1 MADTFNLN
9 DFLNSSPYLE
19 DQNILIDP
27 QEETEEERILR
38 EEEEE
43 RLRLLEEEERLR
55 IVEEEKET
63 YVEEEQVD
71 QPSFSLDDFLNSTPQ
86 LETQPIE
93 IQSKPTEDRL
103 SLESFLQDAPSKK
116 TRTPLTE
123 TGEVASFKRE
133 FKYGMAQEPTVLG
146 SLYRLGK
153 AKLKSLVSEKSY
165 SEIAQEIEAERQQ
178 KLRELFP
185 EFAGKEETG
194 AMLAGRMALAL
205 VDPVTFLIP
214 WTKLAKLG
222 KVGITTAGAGI
233 ATADVALREEA
244 LYGKVS
250 GTSLAAAALLGGGG
264 TYLSSLISP
273 FSKLADEVVEV
284 VDKSGKKIKK
294 PVKIDGEP
302 ELNLN
307 AQQKADLEDLG
318 KTTAIENSKV
328 IANILDSNQ
337 SAGLLHTTI
346 NVQKANKFILDQ
358 ELKQLQKTKKPNR
371 SQQMRKLELEKI
383 TKELDDNILK
393 DTDKLEEVLLKQV
406 PNNFAEI
413 GYSSLKA
420 GFEKGIMTKDF
431 ATALM
436 YETVRPLFGMVG
448 GATIGIVTADEETE
462 IADIYWMA
470 AMGAFLGGLQKKIQV
485 TPFKIKKT
493 NEGIVRQ
500 FLNTGEDIYRKSYF
514 NTLKRMTAGTH
525 AAKLQSGVRAVQTFG
540 ARMFNMQGAGV
551 KAGEVLG
558 TSVES
563 AKTQALNYW
572 NAVALPEIIGDA
584 TEDTVLAAGRIV
596 NNKNMSITSKH
607 SFLQSGDLENVEAQA
622 LATKIINLTDE
633 FKKYTKATGI
643 DLKETDQYGLTQ
655 LIKTERVQSSEA
667 FGDITEA
674 FKLQFLDDVN
684 NNKLIAR
691 AFVKDGQEIKVNVH
705 IDDLEAF
712 DDFVKV
718 RGGIT
723 NMLQQQDVEKAI
735 ALKGIRK
742 YQDSFILQARKERE
756 LTLQQLE
763 YPEIDIDFTEVSTF
777 IGWAKNKANGYIQG
791 SQEIRKTGLWDLDE
805 TKILNKE
812 YDRSAMFRSADSAS
826 EDLIITAARHFE
838 NERVLYS
845 QEARA
850 YLANRDYF
858 EADPINTLQSL
869 FEQTVP
875 VAEFSRVFGPKGE
888 GLQDVFE
895 GIRRELRIG
904 TRPNLDLENIAKQ
917 QIKDVKDSVEA
928 YFGLFQIERSLSKS
942 SLGVSTVALL
952 QAVLATTKL
961 TKVAIPSF
969 GDIIQTF
976 KNSGVKAAS
985 SAYIKQFRNEQ
996 KFSAALGLDAKR
1008 PKNMKVKD
1016 KYMDVIWNNRQYNGL
1031 LQREMKAWMVDI
1043 NNSNGFQRGVMA
1055 YQQKFFELVQLGRIT
1070 RFSRAFAFDA
1080 GATRAYDIGKKL
1092 QRGSKINQKLKKEM
1106 SDLTLTEA
1114 QFKYL
1119 GKFKNMDDM
1128 AGDKLAEKYLNKA
1141 GFKSAER
1148 DALIPTVGNRRLFAQ
1163 SRDPSIRFL
1172 GSFLSWAQAKSTQTN
1187 ALISRVENGDVA
1199 LAIRMLAA
1207 IPVYGAI
1214 RELQLELNSSAEFK
1228 NDTLYPDSVTQ
1239 GNIPE
1244 FANKM
1249 ADAALFSAEF
1259 IPWYLDKAVNEVRYE
1274 YGTTPVSGL
1283 APALTLLDDLATGGV
1298 IDPLTKEDGAKKGAI
1313 KVGETVVPFF
1323 KDFSRGYDWK
1333 DRWTD
1338 NYIEYDV
1345 DDDTPIFYNRD
1356 ENFEGGKV
1364 SDKHPVP
1371 NAPVVPMDRK
1381 DKLGTQSYNTQAN
1394 NTPINP
1400 FTNKPYTDIYYNQ
1413 VK

>member
-1 MADTFNLN
+1 MN
-9 DFLNSSPYLE
+9 DLLSLEELESYAYSPLE
-19 DQNILIDP
+19 ENILIDP
-27 QEETEEERILR
+27 EEETEEEKRLR

-43 RLRLLEEEERLR
+43 RLRQEEEERL
-55 IVEEEKET
+55 
-63 YVEEEQVD
+63 EQEN
-71 QPSFSLDDFLNSTPQ
+71 QNRL
-86 LETQPIE
+86 
-93 IQSKPTEDRL
+93 L
-103 SLESFLQDAPSKK
+103 SLEELENYAASTIEPTQVTEPVKTTESLSNQNLLSLEELENYATAPSKDIS
-116 TRTPLTE
+116 TPLTE
-123 TGEVASFKRE
+123 QGEVASFKRE
-133 FKYGMAQEPTVLG
+133 FAYGMAQEPTVAG
-146 SLYRLGK
+146 SLWRLGK
-153 AKLKSLVSEKSY
+153 AKLKSLFSEKSY

-178 KLRELFP
+178 ELIKLYP

-214 WTKLAKLG
+214 WTKVAKLG
-222 KVGITTAGAGI
+222 KVGLITVGGGI
-233 ATADVALREEA
+233 AVADVALREEA

-328 IANILDSNQ
+328 IANILDSNK

-358 ELKQLQKTKKPNR
+358 EFIQLQKTKTPNQ
-371 SQQMRKLELEKI
+371 SQQMRKLELGKL
-383 TKELDDNILK
+383 TKELDDQILK

-436 YETVRPLFGMVG
+436 YETVRPLFGAMG
-448 GATIGIVTADEETE
+448 GAAIGIATADEETE
-462 IADIYWMA
+462 MSDIYRA
-470 AMGAFLGGLQKKIQV
+470 AAIGAFLGALQKKIQV
-485 TPFKIKKT
+485 TPFRIKKT
-493 NEGIVRQ
+493 NEGIVTQ
-500 FLNTGEDIYRKSYF
+500 FLTAGQDIYRKDLF

-525 AAKLQSGVRAVQTFG
+525 AAKLQAGVRAVQTFG

-551 KAGEVLG
+551 KAGKVLG
-558 TSVES
+558 VSVES
-563 AKTQALNYW
+563 AKIQALNYW

-584 TEDTVLAAGRIV
+584 SAPTVLAAGRLV
-596 NNKNMSITSKH
+596 NNKNMSATSKH
-607 SFLQSGDLENVEAQA
+607 SFLQSGDLENVEAQL
-622 LATKIINLTDE
+622 LANKIINLTDE

-643 DLKETDQYGLTQ
+643 ELREIDQYGLTQ
-655 LIKTERVQSSEA
+655 LIKTERVQSDDALE
-667 FGDITEA
+667 DIAEA

-684 NNKLIAR
+684 TNQFISR
-691 AFVKDGQEIKVNVH
+691 DFVRNGEKIKTNVH
-705 IDDLEAF
+705 VDDLETF
-712 DDFVKV
+712 DNLVKL
-718 RGGIT
+718 RGGID
-723 NMLQQQDVEKAI
+723 NMLQQQDVNDFFRT
-735 ALKGIRK
+735 KGIRK
-742 YQDSFILQARKERE
+742 YQDSFIAQARKERE
-756 LTLQQLE
+756 LKLQQLE
-763 YPEIDIDFTEVSTF
+763 NPEADIDMRGAQKF
-777 IGWAKNKANGYIQG
+777 IDWATGKADNYIKG
-791 SQEIRKTGLWDLDE
+791 SQQIRKTGLWDLDE

-812 YDRSAMFRSADSAS
+812 YNSSAMFKSADDTS

-838 NERVLYS
+838 NERVIYS
-845 QEARA
+845 QESRA
-850 YLANRDYF
+850 YLANRGYF
-858 EADPINTLQSL
+858 EDDPINTLQSL

-888 GLQDVFE
+888 GLQEVFE
-895 GIRRELRIG
+895 GIRREVGIG
-904 TRPNLDLENIAKQ
+904 TRPNLSLDKIAKQ
-917 QIKDVKDSVEA
+917 QIKDVKDSIEA
-928 YFGLFQIERSLSKS
+928 YFGLFQIERAVTN
-942 SLGVSTVALL
+942 SLGVSTIALL

-996 KFSAALGLDAKR
+996 KFSAALGLDKKR
-1008 PKNMKVKD
+1008 PKSMKVKD
-1016 KYMDVIWNNRQYNGL
+1016 KYMDVVWNNRQYNGL

-1092 QRGSKINQKLKKEM
+1092 QRSKKVSNRLKKEM
-1106 SDLTLTEA
+1106 SDLDLTEA

-1128 AGDKLAEKYLNKA
+1128 QGDKLAERYLNKA
-1141 GFKSAER
+1141 GFKSTER
-1148 DALIPTVGNRRLFAQ
+1148 DALIPNVGNRRLFAQ

-1187 ALISRVENGDVA
+1187 ALISRVENGDAA
-1199 LAIRMLAA
+1199 LALRMLAA
-1207 IPVYGAI
+1207 IPVYGAV
-1214 RELQLELNSSAEFK
+1214 RELQLELNSSAKFK

-1259 IPWYLDKAVNEVRYE
+1259 LPWYVDKAVNEVRYE
-1274 YGTTPVSGL
+1274 YGTTDFVSGL
-1283 APALTLLDDLATGGV
+1283 MPALTLMDDLVSAPLMVATE
-1298 IDPLTKEDGAKKGAI
+1298 DEDGLKKAVI
-1313 KVGETVVPFF
+1313 KVGETTVPFF

-1338 NYIEYDV
+1338 NYIEYEF
-1345 DDDTPIFYNRD
+1345 DDDAPIFYNRD
-1356 ENFEGGKV
+1356 QNFKGGAISK
-1364 SDKHPVP
+1364 DHPVP
-1371 NAPVVPMDRK
+1371 KAPIIPMERK
-1381 DKLGTQSYNTQAN
+1381 DRMGDQSYATQASAE
-1394 NTPINP
+1394 PINP
-1400 FTNKPYTDIYYNQ
+1400 FTGEPYTAIY
-1413 VK
+1413 KR

>member
-1 MADTFNLN
+1 MTDLLSLEELESYTY
-9 DFLNSSPYLE
+9 SPLDE
-19 DQNILIDP
+19 NILIDP
-27 QEETEEERILR
+27 EEETEEEKRLR

-43 RLRLLEEEERLR
+43 RLRQ
-55 IVEEEKET
+55 EEEKLQQEKENELLSLEELEAYT
-63 YVEEEQVD
+63 Y
-71 QPSFSLDDFLNSTPQ
+71 S
-86 LETQPIE
+86 PIE
-93 IQSKPTEDRL
+93 STELVEPVKPTEPTDNNNLL
-103 SLESFLQDAPSKK
+103 SLEELEAYTYSPSEE

-123 TGEVASFKRE
+123 TGEVATFKRE
-133 FKYGMAQEPTVLG
+133 FAYGMAQEPTVAG

-153 AKLKSLVSEKSY
+153 AKLKSLFNEKSY
-165 SEIAQEIEAERQQ
+165 SEIAQDIEAERQQ
-178 KLRELFP
+178 ELRELFP

-214 WTKLAKLG
+214 WTKVAKLG
-222 KVGITTAGAGI
+222 KAGLTGVGAGV

-244 LYGKVS
+244 LYGEVS
-250 GTSLAAAALLGGGG
+250 GTSLAAGALLGGGG

-284 VDKSGKKIKK
+284 VDESGKKIKK

-307 AQQKADLEDLG
+307 AQQQLDLEDLG

-328 IANILDSNQ
+328 IANILDSNK
-337 SAGLLHTTI
+337 SAGLLYSTL
-346 NVQKANKFILDQ
+346 NAQKANKFILN
-358 ELKQLQKTKKPNR
+358 EEFTQLNKIKNINQ
-371 SQQMRKLELEKI
+371 SQQMRKLELENL
-383 TKELDDNILK
+383 TKELDDQILK
-393 DTDKLEEVLLKQV
+393 NKDELENILLKQV
-406 PNNFAEI
+406 PNNFIEI
-413 GYSSLKA
+413 GYASLKA

-436 YETVRPLFGMVG
+436 YETVRPLFGAMG
-448 GATIGIVTADEETE
+448 GAAAGIVIADEETE
-462 IADIYWMA
+462 MSDIYRA
-470 AMGAFLGGLQKKIQV
+470 AAIGAFLGGLQKKIQV
-485 TPFKIKKT
+485 TPFRIKKT
-493 NEGIVRQ
+493 NEGIVTQ
-500 FLNTGEDIYRKSYF
+500 FLDTGKDIYRKDVF
-514 NTLKRMTAGTH
+514 NTLKRMTAGTLS
-525 AAKLQSGVRAVQTFG
+525 AKLQSGVESVQTFG
-540 ARMFNMQGAGV
+540 ARMFNTQGAGV
-551 KAGEVLG
+551 KAGMTLG

-563 AKTQALNYW
+563 AKIQALNYW

-584 TEDTVLAAGRIV
+584 SEPTVLAAGRLV
-596 NNKNMSITSKH
+596 NNKNMAATSKH

-622 LATKIINLTDE
+622 LADKIINLTDE

-643 DLKETDQYGLTQ
+643 ELTEIDQYGLTQ
-655 LIKTERVQSSEA
+655 LIKTERVQSAEA
-667 FGDITEA
+667 LEDITEA
-674 FKLQFLDDVN
+674 FKLQFLDDLN
-684 NNKLIAR
+684 TNKFIPR
-691 AFVKDGQEIKVNVH
+691 DFVRNGEKIKTNVH
-705 IDDLEAF
+705 VDDLEKFDSLVEIRGGIDNILQQKDF
-712 DDFVKV
+712 DDFFK
-718 RGGIT
+718 T
-723 NMLQQQDVEKAI
+723 
-735 ALKGIRK
+735 KGIRN
-742 YQDSFILQARKERE
+742 YADSFIAQARKERE
-756 LTLQQLE
+756 LKIQKLE
-763 YPEIDIDFTEVSTF
+763 NPEADIDMQGAQKF
-777 IGWAKNKANGYIQG
+777 INWATDKARNYIKG
-791 SQEIRKTGLWDLDE
+791 SQQMRKTGLWDLDE

-812 YDRSAMFRSADSAS
+812 YDSAAMFKSADETS

-858 EADPINTLQSL
+858 EDDPINTLQTL
-869 FEQTVP
+869 FDQTVP
-875 VAEFSRVFGPKGE
+875 VAEFARVFGAKGE
-888 GLQDVFE
+888 GLQSVFE
-895 GIRRELRIG
+895 GIRQDVGIG
-904 TRPNLDLENIAKQ
+904 TRQNLSKDKIARQ

-928 YFGLFQIERSLSKS
+928 YFGLFQIERGILPTND
-942 SLGVSTVALL
+942 LAISTVALI

-985 SAYIKQFRNEQ
+985 SAYIKQFRKEQ
-996 KFSAALGLDAKR
+996 NVSSALGLGSKR
-1008 PKNMKVKD
+1008 PRDMKVKD
-1016 KYMDVIWNNRQYNGL
+1016 KYMDVIWNKRQYNGL

-1043 NNSNGFQRGVMA
+1043 NNANSFQRGVMN

-1092 QRGSKINQKLKKEM
+1092 QKGNKVSQSLKKEM

-1128 AGDKLAEKYLNKA
+1128 TGDKLAERYLNKA

-1148 DALIPTVGNRRLFAQ
+1148 DALIPNVGNRRLFSQ

-1187 ALISRVENGDVA
+1187 ALISRVENGDAA
-1199 LAIRMLAA
+1199 LAIRILAA

-1214 RELQLELNSSAEFK
+1214 RELQLELNSSANFK
-1228 NDTLYPDSVTQ
+1228 NDTFYPDAVTQ

-1259 IPWYLDKAVNEVRYE
+1259 IPWYGDKVVNEVRYE
-1274 YGTTPVSGL
+1274 YGTTSPISGL
-1283 APALTLLDDLATGGV
+1283 MPALTLMDDIV
-1298 IDPLTKEDGAKKGAI
+1298 SIPLVAAAAEEDGGKKAVI
-1313 KVGETVVPFF
+1313 KAGETLIPFF
-1323 KDFSRGYDWK
+1323 KDFSRGYDWE

-1338 NYIEYDV
+1338 NYIKYEF
-1345 DDDTPIFYNRD
+1345 DDDDPIFYNRD
-1356 ENFEGGKV
+1356 QNFKGGKL
-1364 SDKHPVP
+1364 SKDHPVTK
-1371 NAPVVPMDRK
+1371 APLIPMERK
-1381 DKLGTQSYNTQAN
+1381 DRTSNQSYDTQAKQLA
-1394 NTPINP
+1394 INP
-1400 FTNKPYTDIYYNQ
+1400 FTNKPYTDIYYDQ
-1413 VK
+1413 AK

>member
-1 MADTFNLN
+1 MSDILTLN
-9 DFLNSSPYLE
+9 DFLNSSPSSE
-19 DQNILIDP
+19 SENILIDP

-55 IVEEEKET
+55 VVEEEKET

-71 QPSFSLDDFLNSTPQ
+71 QPFSSLDEFLNSTPKK
-86 LETQPIE
+86 EYKSIVSTKPEPI
-93 IQSKPTEDRL
+93 QDSF
-103 SLESFLQDAPSKK
+103 SLESFLQAAPSKEIP
-116 TRTPLTE
+116 TPLTE

-133 FKYGMAQEPTVLG
+133 FKYGMAQEPTVAG
-146 SLYRLGK
+146 SLWRLGK
-153 AKLKSLVSEKSY
+153 AKLKSLISEKSY
-165 SEIAQEIEAERQQ
+165 SEIAREIEDERQQ

-194 AMLAGRMALAL
+194 AMLAGRMALA
-205 VDPVTFLIP
+205 VIDPITWLLP
-214 WTKLAKLG
+214 WGKFAKIG
-222 KVGITTAGAGI
+222 KVGLIAAGAGV
-233 ATADVALREEA
+233 ATADVALREAA

-264 TYLSSLISP
+264 TYLSSLLSP

-284 VDKSGKKIKK
+284 VDKTGKKIKK

-328 IANILDSNQ
+328 IANILDSNK
-337 SAGLLHTTI
+337 SAGLLYSTLNT
-346 NVQKANKFILDQ
+346 QKVHKLLLDQ
-358 ELKQLQKTKKPNR
+358 EFKKLSKIKNLNQT
-371 SQQMRKLELEKI
+371 QQMRKLELGKL
-383 TKELDDNILK
+383 TKELNYQIIK
-393 DTDKLEEVLLKQV
+393 DTDELQDILLKQI
-406 PNNFAEI
+406 PDNFVEI

-436 YETVRPLFGMVG
+436 YETVRPLFGMMG
-448 GATIGIVTADEETE
+448 GVAIGIVTADEETE
-462 IADIYWMA
+462 MSDIYWMA
-470 AMGAFLGGLQKKIQV
+470 AMGAFVGGLQKKIQV

-500 FLNTGEDIYRKSYF
+500 FLTTGKDIYRKSYY

-525 AAKLQSGVRAVQTFG
+525 AAKLQAGVRAVQTFG

-558 TSVES
+558 VSVES
-563 AKTQALNYW
+563 AKIQSLNYW
-572 NAVALPEIIGDA
+572 NAVALPQIIGDA
-584 TEDTVLAAGRIV
+584 TEPTVLAAGRLV
-596 NNKNMSITSKH
+596 NNKNMSATSKH
-607 SFLQSGDLENVEAQA
+607 SFLQSGDLENVEAQV
-622 LATKIINLTDE
+622 LADKIINLTDE
-633 FKKYTKATGI
+633 FKKYTKAAGV

-655 LIKTERVQSSEA
+655 LINTKRIQSDDALKDVTES
-667 FGDITEA
+667 

-684 NNKLIAR
+684 NNQLIAR
-691 AFVKDGQEIKVNVH
+691 PFVEKGKEIKVNVH
-705 IDDLEAF
+705 IDDLEIF
-712 DDFVKV
+712 DNFVKV
-718 RGGIT
+718 RGGIK
-723 NMLQQQDVEKAI
+723 NMLQQQDVEKSAT
-735 ALKGIRK
+735 LKGIRK
-742 YQDSFILQARKERE
+742 YQDSFIAQARKERE
-756 LTLQQLE
+756 LKLQQLE
-763 YPEIDIDFTEVSTF
+763 NPNVDISFRDSINFINWAEGKAIKYID
-777 IGWAKNKANGYIQG
+777 G
-791 SQEIRKTGLWDLDE
+791 SQEVRKTGLWDLDE
-805 TKILNKE
+805 SKLLN
-812 YDRSAMFRSADSAS
+812 YDGSSAMFRSADNAS

-838 NERVLYS
+838 NERVIYS

-850 YLANRDYF
+850 YLANKGYF

-875 VAEFSRVFGPKGE
+875 VAEFSRVFGAKGE
-888 GLQDVFE
+888 GLQEVFE
-895 GIRRELRIG
+895 GIRREVG
-904 TRPNLDLENIAKQ
+904 VTNTTGSSLDRIAKQ

-928 YFGLFQIERSLSKS
+928 YFGLYHIERKFIGHEYGSLAPS
-942 SLGVSTVALL
+942 SLVLL
-952 QAVLATTKL
+952 QAVLSTTKL
-961 TKVAIPSF
+961 TKVAIPSL
-969 GDIIQTF
+969 GDVIQTF

-996 KFSAALGLDAKR
+996 KFSAALGLDKKR
-1008 PKNMKVKD
+1008 PKSMKVKD
-1016 KYMDVIWNNRQYNGL
+1016 KYMDVVWNNRQYNGL

-1055 YQQKFFELVQLGRIT
+1055 YQQRFFELVQLGRIT

-1092 QRGSKINQKLKKEM
+1092 QKGGKVSNSLKKEM
-1106 SDLTLTEA
+1106 SDLDLTEA

-1128 AGDKLAEKYLNKA
+1128 AGDKLAERYLNKA

-1148 DALIPTVGNRRLFAQ
+1148 DALIPNVGNRRLFAQ
-1163 SRDPSIRFL
+1163 SRDPGIRFL

-1187 ALISRVENGDVA
+1187 ALISRVEHGDAA
-1199 LAIRMLAA
+1199 LALRMLAA
-1207 IPVYGAI
+1207 IPVYGAV
-1214 RELQLELNSSAEFK
+1214 REIQLELNSSAQFK

-1259 IPWYLDKAVNEVRYE
+1259 IPWYLDKAVNEVRYD
-1274 YGTTPVSGL
+1274 YGSTPVSGL
-1283 APALTLLDDLATGGV
+1283 APALTLLDDLATGAV
-1298 IDPLTKEDGAKKGAI
+1298 VVPLKEEDGSKKGAL
-1313 KVGETVVPFF
+1313 KVGETLVPFF
-1323 KDFSRGYDWK
+1323 KDFSRGYDWE

-1338 NYIEYDV
+1338 NYIDYAL

-1356 ENFEGGKV
+1356 ENFKGGQV
-1364 SDKHPVP
+1364 SKDHPVP
-1371 NAPVVPMDRK
+1371 NAPVVPMERK
-1381 DKLGTQSYNTQAN
+1381 DRMGDQSYATQASAE
-1394 NTPINP
+1394 PINP
-1400 FTNKPYTDIYYNQ
+1400 FTGEPYTAIY
-1413 VK
+1413 KR

>member
-1 MADTFNLN
+1 MN
-9 DFLNSSPYLE
+9 DLLSLEELESYAYSPLE
-19 DQNILIDP
+19 ENILIDP
-27 QEETEEERILR
+27 EEETEEEKRLR

-43 RLRLLEEEERLR
+43 RLRQEEEERL
-55 IVEEEKET
+55 
-63 YVEEEQVD
+63 EQEN
-71 QPSFSLDDFLNSTPQ
+71 QNRL
-86 LETQPIE
+86 
-93 IQSKPTEDRL
+93 L
-103 SLESFLQDAPSKK
+103 SLEELENYAASTIEPTQVTEPVKTTESLSNQNLLSLEELENYATAPSKDIS
-116 TRTPLTE
+116 TLLTE
-123 TGEVASFKRE
+123 QGEVASFKRE
-133 FKYGMAQEPTVLG
+133 FAYGMAQEPTVAG

-153 AKLKSLVSEKSY
+153 AKLKSLFSEKSY

-178 KLRELFP
+178 ELIKLYP

-222 KVGITTAGAGI
+222 KVGLTTVGAGI

-264 TYLSSLISP
+264 TYISSLISP

-284 VDKSGKKIKK
+284 VDESGKKIKK

-328 IANILDSNQ
+328 IANILDSNK

-358 ELKQLQKTKKPNR
+358 ELKQLQKTKTPNQ
-371 SQQMRKLELEKI
+371 SQQMRKLELGKL
-383 TKELDDNILK
+383 TKELDDQILK

-436 YETVRPLFGMVG
+436 YETVRPLFGAMG
-448 GATIGIVTADEETE
+448 GAAIGIATADEETE
-462 IADIYWMA
+462 MSDIYWRA
-470 AMGAFLGGLQKKIQV
+470 AMGAFLGALQKKIQV

-493 NEGIVRQ
+493 NEGIVTQ
-500 FLNTGEDIYRKSYF
+500 FLTTGQDIYRKSYF

-525 AAKLQSGVRAVQTFG
+525 AAKLQAGVRAVQTFG

-558 TSVES
+558 VSVES

-572 NAVALPEIIGDA
+572 NAVALPQIIGDA
-584 TEDTVLAAGRIV
+584 SEPTVLAAGRLV
-596 NNKNMSITSKH
+596 NNKNMSATSKH

-622 LATKIINLTDE
+622 LADKIINLTDE

-643 DLKETDQYGLTQ
+643 ELTEIDQYGLTQ
-655 LIKTERVQSSEA
+655 LIKTERVQSDDALE
-667 FGDITEA
+667 DIAEA

-684 NNKLIAR
+684 TNQFISR
-691 AFVKDGQEIKVNVH
+691 DFVRNGEKIKTNVH
-705 IDDLEAF
+705 VDDLEKF
-712 DDFVKV
+712 DNLVRL
-718 RGGIT
+718 RGGID
-723 NMLQQQDVEKAI
+723 NMLQQQDVNDFFRT
-735 ALKGIRK
+735 KGIRK
-742 YQDSFILQARKERE
+742 YQDSFIVQARKERE
-756 LTLQQLE
+756 LKLQQLE
-763 YPEIDIDFTEVSTF
+763 NPEADIDMQGAQKF
-777 IGWAKNKANGYIQG
+777 IDWATGKADNYIKG
-791 SQEIRKTGLWDLDE
+791 SQQIRKTGLWDLDE

-812 YDRSAMFRSADSAS
+812 YNSSAMFKSADDTS

-838 NERVLYS
+838 NERVIYS
-845 QEARA
+845 QESRA
-850 YLANRDYF
+850 YLANRGYF
-858 EADPINTLQSL
+858 EDDPINTLQSL

-888 GLQDVFE
+888 GLQEVFE
-895 GIRRELRIG
+895 GIRREVGIG
-904 TRPNLDLENIAKQ
+904 TRPNLSLDKIAKQ
-917 QIKDVKDSVEA
+917 QIKDVKDSIEA
-928 YFGLFQIERSLSKS
+928 YFGLFQIERAVTN
-942 SLGVSTVALL
+942 SLGVSTIALL

-996 KFSAALGLDAKR
+996 KFSAALGLDKKR
-1008 PKNMKVKD
+1008 PKSMKVKD
-1016 KYMDVIWNNRQYNGL
+1016 KYMDVVWNNRQYNGL

-1092 QRGSKINQKLKKEM
+1092 QRGKKISQKLKKEM
-1106 SDLTLTEA
+1106 SDLDLTEA

-1128 AGDKLAEKYLNKA
+1128 VGDKLAERYLNKA
-1141 GFKSAER
+1141 GFKSTER
-1148 DALIPTVGNRRLFAQ
+1148 DALIPNVGNRRLFAQ

-1187 ALISRVENGDVA
+1187 ALISRVENGDAA
-1199 LAIRMLAA
+1199 LALRMLAA
-1207 IPVYGAI
+1207 IPVYGAV
-1214 RELQLELNSSAEFK
+1214 RELQLELNSSAKFK

-1259 IPWYLDKAVNEVRYE
+1259 LPWYVDKAVNEVRYE
-1274 YGTTPVSGL
+1274 YGTTDFVSGL
-1283 APALTLLDDLATGGV
+1283 MPALTLMDDLVSAPLMVATE
-1298 IDPLTKEDGAKKGAI
+1298 DEDGLKKAVI
-1313 KVGETVVPFF
+1313 KVGETTVPFF

-1338 NYIEYDV
+1338 NYIEYEF
-1345 DDDTPIFYNRD
+1345 DDDAPIFYNRD
-1356 ENFEGGKV
+1356 QNFKGGAISK
-1364 SDKHPVP
+1364 DHPVP
-1371 NAPVVPMDRK
+1371 KAPVIPMERK
-1381 DKLGTQSYNTQAN
+1381 DRMGDQSYATQASAE
-1394 NTPINP
+1394 PINP
-1400 FTNKPYTDIYYNQ
+1400 FTGEPYTAIY
-1413 VK
+1413 KR

>member
-1 MADTFNLN
+1 MN
-9 DFLNSSPYLE
+9 DLLSLEELESYAYSPLE
-19 DQNILIDP
+19 ENILIDP
-27 QEETEEERILR
+27 EEETEEEKRLR

-43 RLRLLEEEERLR
+43 RLRQEEEERL
-55 IVEEEKET
+55 
-63 YVEEEQVD
+63 EQEN
-71 QPSFSLDDFLNSTPQ
+71 QNRL
-86 LETQPIE
+86 
-93 IQSKPTEDRL
+93 L
-103 SLESFLQDAPSKK
+103 SLEELEKYAASPIEPTQVTEPVKTTESLSNQNLLSLEELENYATAPSKDIL
-116 TRTPLTE
+116 TPLTE
-123 TGEVASFKRE
+123 QGKVASFKRE
-133 FKYGMAQEPTVLG
+133 FAYGMAQEPTVAG

-153 AKLKSLVSEKSY
+153 AKLKSLFSEKSY

-178 KLRELFP
+178 ELIKLYP

-214 WTKLAKLG
+214 WTKVAKLG
-222 KVGITTAGAGI
+222 KVGLTTVGAGI

-328 IANILDSNQ
+328 IANILDSNK

-358 ELKQLQKTKKPNR
+358 EFIQLQKTKNLNQ
-371 SQQMRKLELEKI
+371 SQQMRKLELGKL
-383 TKELDDNILK
+383 TKELDDQLLK

-436 YETVRPLFGMVG
+436 YETVRPLFGAMG
-448 GATIGIVTADEETE
+448 GAAIGIAVADEETE
-462 IADIYWMA
+462 MADIYWMA
-470 AMGAFLGGLQKKIQV
+470 AMGAFLGALQKKIQV

-493 NEGIVRQ
+493 NEGIVTQ
-500 FLNTGEDIYRKSYF
+500 FLTTGQDIYRKSYF

-525 AAKLQSGVRAVQTFG
+525 AAKLQAGVRAVQTFG

-558 TSVES
+558 VSVES

-572 NAVALPEIIGDA
+572 NAVALPKIIGDA
-584 TEDTVLAAGRIV
+584 SEPTVLAAGRIV
-596 NNKNMSITSKH
+596 NNKNMSATSKH
-607 SFLQSGDLENVEAQA
+607 SFLQSGDLENVEAQL
-622 LATKIINLTDE
+622 LANKIINLTDE

-643 DLKETDQYGLTQ
+643 ELTEIDQYGLTQ
-655 LIKTERVQSSEA
+655 LIKTERVQSDDALE
-667 FGDITEA
+667 DITEA

-684 NNKLIAR
+684 TNQFISR
-691 AFVKDGQEIKVNVH
+691 DFVRNGEKIKTNVH
-705 IDDLEAF
+705 VDDLEKF
-712 DDFVKV
+712 DNLVRL
-718 RGGIT
+718 RGGID
-723 NMLQQQDVEKAI
+723 NMLQQQDVNDFFRT
-735 ALKGIRK
+735 KGIRK
-742 YQDSFILQARKERE
+742 YQDSFIVQARKERE
-756 LTLQQLE
+756 LKLQQLE
-763 YPEIDIDFTEVSTF
+763 NPEADIDMRGAQKF
-777 IGWAKNKANGYIQG
+777 IDWATGKADNYIKG
-791 SQEIRKTGLWDLDE
+791 SQQIRKTGLWDLDE

-812 YDRSAMFRSADSAS
+812 YNSSAMFKSADDTS

-838 NERVLYS
+838 NERVIYS
-845 QEARA
+845 QESRA
-850 YLANRDYF
+850 YLANRGYF
-858 EADPINTLQSL
+858 EDDPINTLQSL

-888 GLQDVFE
+888 GLQEVFE
-895 GIRRELRIG
+895 GIRREVGIG
-904 TRPNLDLENIAKQ
+904 TRQNLSLDKIAKQ

-928 YFGLFQIERSLSKS
+928 YFGLFHIERAVTN
-942 SLGVSTVALL
+942 SLGVSTIALL

-996 KFSAALGLDAKR
+996 KFSAALGLDKKR
-1008 PKNMKVKD
+1008 PKSMKVKD
-1016 KYMDVIWNNRQYNGL
+1016 KYMDVVWNNRQYNGL

-1092 QRGSKINQKLKKEM
+1092 QRGKKISQKLKKEM
-1106 SDLTLTEA
+1106 SDLDLTEA

-1128 AGDKLAEKYLNKA
+1128 QGDKLAERYLNKA
-1141 GFKSAER
+1141 GFKSTER

-1172 GSFLSWAQAKSTQTN
+1172 GSF
-1187 ALISRVENGDVA
+1187 
-1199 LAIRMLAA
+1199 
-1207 IPVYGAI
+1207 
-1214 RELQLELNSSAEFK
+1214 
-1228 NDTLYPDSVTQ
+1228 
-1239 GNIPE
+1239 
-1244 FANKM
+1244 
-1249 ADAALFSAEF
+1249 F
-1259 IPWYLDKAVNEVRYE
+1259 I
-1274 YGTTPVSGL
+1274 
-1283 APALTLLDDLATGGV
+1283 
-1298 IDPLTKEDGAKKGAI
+1298 
-1313 KVGETVVPFF
+1313 
-1323 KDFSRGYDWK
+1323 
-1333 DRWTD
+1333 
-1338 NYIEYDV
+1338 
-1345 DDDTPIFYNRD
+1345 
-1356 ENFEGGKV
+1356 
-1364 SDKHPVP
+1364 
-1371 NAPVVPMDRK
+1371 
-1381 DKLGTQSYNTQAN
+1381 LGTS
-1394 NTPINP
+1394 
-1400 FTNKPYTDIYYNQ
+1400 
-1413 VK
+1413 

>member
-1 MADTFNLN
+1 MADTLNLN
-9 DFLNSSPYLE
+9 DFLNSTPYVE

-27 QEETEEERILR
+27 QEETEEEKRIR

-43 RLRLLEEEERLR
+43 RLRLLEENERLR
-55 IVEEEKET
+55 V
-63 YVEEEQVD
+63 VEEEQETYVKEEPVD
-71 QPSFSLDDFLNSTPQ
+71 QPSLSLDDFLNSTPQ

-93 IQSKPTEDRL
+93 TQSKPTQDSF
-103 SLESFLQDAPSKK
+103 SLESFLQDAPVKE
-116 TRTPLTE
+116 TRIPLTE
-123 TGEVASFKRE
+123 TGEVATFKRE
-133 FKYGMAQEPTVLG
+133 FAYGMAQEPTVAG

-153 AKLKSLVSEKSY
+153 AKLKSLFSEKSY
-165 SEIAQEIEAERQQ
+165 SEIAQDIEAERQQ
-178 KLRELFP
+178 ELRELFP

-214 WTKLAKLG
+214 WTKVAKLG
-222 KVGITTAGAGI
+222 KAGLTGIGAGV

-244 LYGKVS
+244 LYGEVS
-250 GTSLAAAALLGGGG
+250 GTSLAAGALLGGGG

-284 VDKSGKKIKK
+284 VDESGKKIKK

-307 AQQKADLEDLG
+307 AKQTADLEDLG
-318 KTTAIENSKV
+318 NTTAIQNSKV
-328 IANILDSNQ
+328 IANILDSNE
-337 SAGLLHTTI
+337 SAGLLYSTL
-346 NVQKANKFILDQ
+346 NAQKANKFILDQ
-358 ELKQLQKTKKPNR
+358 ELKQIQKIKKPNQ
-371 SQQMRKLELEKI
+371 SEQVRKLELEKL
-383 TKELDDNILK
+383 TKELDNNILK
-393 DTDKLEEVLLKQV
+393 DTDKLEEVLLKQI
-406 PNNFAEI
+406 PDNFAEI
-413 GYSSLKA
+413 GYASLKA

-436 YETVRPLFGMVG
+436 YETVRPLFGAMG
-448 GATIGIVTADEETE
+448 GAAIGIVTADEETE
-462 IADIYWMA
+462 MADVYRIAA
-470 AMGAFLGGLQKKIQV
+470 LGAFLGALQKKIQV

-493 NEGIVRQ
+493 NEGIVDQ
-500 FLNTGEDIYRKSYF
+500 FLTTGQDIYRKDFF

-525 AAKLQSGVRAVQTFG
+525 ASKLQAGVKAVQTFG

-551 KAGEVLG
+551 KAGMTLG

-572 NAVALPEIIGDA
+572 TAVALPEIIGDA
-584 TEDTVLAAGRIV
+584 TEDTVLAAGRLV
-596 NNKNMSITSKH
+596 NNKNMSATSKH

-622 LATKIINLTDE
+622 LADKIINLTDE

-655 LIKTERVQSSEA
+655 LIKTERIQSPDA
-667 FGDITEA
+667 FNDVTES

-723 NMLQQQDVEKAI
+723 NMLQQQDVEKA
-735 ALKGIRK
+735 ATLKGIRK
-742 YQDSFILQARKERE
+742 YQDSFIAQARKERQ

-763 YPEIDIDFTEVSTF
+763 NPDIEIDFKEVSTF

-791 SQEIRKTGLWDLDE
+791 SQEIRKKGLWDLDE

-812 YDRSAMFRSADSAS
+812 YESASMFKSADNAS

-850 YLANRDYF
+850 YLANRGYF
-858 EADPINTLQSL
+858 EDDPINTLQAL

-875 VAEFSRVFGPKGE
+875 VAEFARVFGAKGE
-888 GLQDVFE
+888 GLQEVFD
-895 GIRRELRIG
+895 GIRREVGVTNTSNVSLQ
-904 TRPNLDLENIAKQ
+904 NIAKQ

-928 YFGLFQIERSLSKS
+928 YFGLFQIDRAVTNN
-942 SLGVSTVALL
+942 LGVSSIALM

-996 KFSAALGLDAKR
+996 NASAALGLNAKR

-1016 KYMDVIWNNRQYNGL
+1016 KYMDVVWNNRQYNGL
-1031 LQREMKAWMVDI
+1031 LQREMKSWMVDI

-1092 QRGSKINQKLKKEM
+1092 QRGSKISQKLKKEM

-1114 QFKYL
+1114 EFKYL

-1128 AGDKLAEKYLNKA
+1128 TGDKLAERYLNKA

-1148 DALIPTVGNRRLFAQ
+1148 DALIPTVGNRRLFSQ

-1187 ALISRVENGDVA
+1187 ALISRVENGDAA
-1199 LAIRMLAA
+1199 LALRMLAA

-1228 NDTLYPDSVTQ
+1228 NDTLYPDAVTQ

-1244 FANKM
+1244 FANKL
-1249 ADAALFSAEF
+1249 ADAALFSGEF
-1259 IPWYLDKAVNEVRYE
+1259 IPWYLDKVVNEVRYD
-1274 YGTTPVSGL
+1274 YGSTPVSGL
-1283 APALTLLDDLATGGV
+1283 APALTLMDDLATGLV
-1298 IDPLTKEDGAKKGAI
+1298 VDPLTEEDGGKKGAI
-1313 KVGETVVPFF
+1313 KVGETLVPFF

-1338 NYIEYDV
+1338 NYMEYDM
-1345 DDDTPIFYNRD
+1345 DDDSPIFYNRD
-1356 ENFEGGKV
+1356 QNFQGGKV

-1371 NAPVVPMDRK
+1371 HASVIPMERK
-1381 DKLGTQSYNTQAN
+1381 DKMGNQSYDTQAN
-1394 NTPINP
+1394 AKSINP
-1400 FTNKPYTDIYYNQ
+1400 FTGKPYTDIY
-1413 VK
+1413 KK